1 MFICMRTTV
10 EINDELFRK
19 AKKKAADEGV
29 PFRAV
34 VEAALQSYLEKK
46 RGKSGYKLRW
56 ETEKGRLQPGVDLED
71 RDSLFD
77 IMDGLK

>member
-1 MFICMRTTV
+1 MRTTV

-29 PFRAV
+29 PFREV
-34 VEAALQSYLEKK
+34 VESALRSYLTKK
-46 RGKSGYKLRW
+46 KGKSGYKLQWRPV
-56 ETEKGRLQPGVDLED
+56 KGRLLPGVDLED

>member
-1 MFICMRTTV
+1 MRTTV

-34 VEAALQSYLEKK
+34 IESALRSYLEKK
-46 RGKSGYKLRW
+46 KEKSGYKLKWRP
-56 ETEKGRLQPGVDLED
+56 EKGRLQPGVDLED